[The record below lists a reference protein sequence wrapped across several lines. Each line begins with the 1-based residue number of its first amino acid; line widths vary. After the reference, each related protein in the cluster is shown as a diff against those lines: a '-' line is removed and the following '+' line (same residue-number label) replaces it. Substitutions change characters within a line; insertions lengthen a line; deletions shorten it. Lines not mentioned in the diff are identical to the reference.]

1 MIWTREEDLQH
12 DQYRP
17 ASLVRMKAGLDEA
30 GYPVA
35 FYARVSAPSVSK
47 GLETAG
53 LADQPYWI
61 PHQRVEYVER
71 STPVPVGFW
80 RGVAHSQNSFVREC
94 FIDELAYA
102 AGVEPLD
109 YRQRLLPGGS
119 KELAILHAT
128 AKGANWGQPPAQ
140 GVHRG
145 VAVSEAFGSY
155 TAAVAELSV
164 SEKKVDI
171 KRLVVGIDPGHVVN
185 PDNVTAQLEGSA
197 VFALTAL
204 FWGEVTLKGGR
215 VEQSNFND
223 YRLMRLREMP
233 AVEVVIAPS
242 GGFWGGVGEAGM
254 AAIAPA
260 VANAIFA
267 ATGERVRSL
276 PLKTA
281 GFELV

>member
-1 MIWTREEDLQH
+1 
-12 DQYRP
+12 
-17 ASLVRMKAGLDEA
+17 
-30 GYPVA
+30 
-35 FYARVSAPSVSK
+35 
-47 GLETAG
+47 
-53 LADQPYWI
+53 
-61 PHQRVEYVER
+61 
-71 STPVPVGFW
+71 VPVGFW
-80 RGVAHSQNSFVREC
+80 RGVAHSQNPFVREC

-102 AGVEPLD
+102 ACVEPLD
-109 YRQRLLPGGS
+109 YRRRLLPGRS
-119 KELAILHAT
+119 KELGILEAT
-128 AKGANWGQPPAQ
+128 AKAANWSQPPAQ

-185 PDNVTAQLEGSA
+185 PDNVTAQIEGSA

-204 FWGEVTLKGGR
+204 FWGEVTFKGGR

-233 AVEVVIAPS
+233 PVDVVIAPS

-260 VANAIFA
+260 VVNALFA
-267 ATGERVRSL
+267 ATGTRIRSL
-276 PLKTA
+276 PLKNA
-281 GFELV
+281 GFDIAPSQS